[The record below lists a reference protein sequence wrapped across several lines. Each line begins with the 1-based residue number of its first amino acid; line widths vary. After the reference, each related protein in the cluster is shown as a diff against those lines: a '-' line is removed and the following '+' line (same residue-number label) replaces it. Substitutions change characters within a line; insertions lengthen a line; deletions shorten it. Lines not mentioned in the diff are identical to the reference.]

1 MCFSAEASFTAA
13 AVLMPAGIYAVCRAC
28 TTDRRYVALSA
39 FPFLFGLQQLSD
51 GLVWT
56 AGRQGQLNLVQLY
69 SLVYMFFTWLIWP
82 IWAPLSTYLLE
93 SERRKFPYFLLAL
106 AGSALGAA
114 QYFPYLFHD
123 SWLSVRFLDYAI
135 VYGGT
140 ELLSDIF
147 GREIIY
153 ALYIFLVVLPFL
165 MSSQKR
171 VRPFG
176 VLVAAVAVSTYLF
189 FRFAYISAFCFGG
202 AVVSVY
208 LVFLSSRL
216 TRHDGRRETWVDLRA
231 APQRRLPAPRSVTPN

>member
-13 AVLMPAGIYAVCRAC
+13 AVLMPAGVYAVYRAC
-28 TTDRRYVALSA
+28 RTDRRYVALSA

-56 AGRQGQLNLVQLY
+56 AGRQGQFDLIQLY
-69 SLVYMFFTWLIWP
+69 SLVYMLFTWLIWP

-93 SERRKFPYFLLAL
+93 AERRKFSYFLLAL
-106 AGSALGAA
+106 TGSALGAA

-123 SWLSVRFLDYAI
+123 SWLSVRFLDYAV

-140 ELLSDIF
+140 ELLSGIF

-165 MSSQKR
+165 LSSQKR

-176 VLVAAVAVSTYLF
+176 ALVAAVAVSTYVF

-202 AVVSVY
+202 AIVSLY

-216 TRHDGRRETWVDLRA
+216 TRPDGGHEIPVNLRA
-231 APQRRLPAPRSVTPN
+231 APQSMPPVPRSPTAD